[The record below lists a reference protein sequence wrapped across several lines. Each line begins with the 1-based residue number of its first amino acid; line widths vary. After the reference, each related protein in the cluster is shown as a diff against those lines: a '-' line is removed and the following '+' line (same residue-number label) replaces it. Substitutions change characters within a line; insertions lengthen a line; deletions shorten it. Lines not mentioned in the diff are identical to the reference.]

1 MKWERRKRECEPLNQ
16 TLRFR
21 EMTRADLPALTA
33 LYVET
38 FNVAP
43 WKDEWTEETALLRLE
58 RMLGDGGAYGLC
70 AELDGVLCGGVL
82 GVEEIHYRGPVFTVR
97 EFWVRNSLRGHGV
110 GAKLFAELEDRLRD
124 RGVCIL
130 SLLTLRGAATE
141 HFYEKQG
148 MKTNGAMVFMEKQL

>member
-1 MKWERRKRECEPLNQ
+1 MEQ

-21 EMTRADLPALTA
+21 EMTREDLPALTA

-70 AELDGVLCGGVL
+70 AELNGVLCGGIL
-82 GVEEIHYRGPVFTVR
+82 GLEEIHYRGPVFIVR

-110 GAKLFAELEDRLRD
+110 GAKLFGELENRLRD
-124 RGVCIL
+124 RGVCHL
-130 SLLTLRGAATE
+130 SLLTLRGASTE

-148 MKTNGAMVFMEKQL
+148 MKTDSGMVFMEKHL